1 MRTLLTAAAV
11 LAAAAIF
18 CLLSG
23 CTEQERLGFSSIPHN
38 TPPSWELQPYGPVR
52 N

>member
-11 LAAAAIF
+11 LAAAAFF

-38 TPPSWELQPYGPVR
+38 TPPSWELRPYGPVR